1 MFYNILLAA
10 ENLQLDENALRNAV
24 VQYGLKVIFMGFV
37 IFCAVNLGIFLRKK
51 KNNKE
56 KG

>member
-1 MFYNILLAA
+1 MFYNILLEA
-10 ENLQLDENALRNAV
+10 ESLQLEENALRNAI
-24 VQYGLKVIFMGFV
+24 VQYGLKVVFMGIV
-37 IFCAVNLGIFLRKK
+37 IFCAVNLGMFLRKK